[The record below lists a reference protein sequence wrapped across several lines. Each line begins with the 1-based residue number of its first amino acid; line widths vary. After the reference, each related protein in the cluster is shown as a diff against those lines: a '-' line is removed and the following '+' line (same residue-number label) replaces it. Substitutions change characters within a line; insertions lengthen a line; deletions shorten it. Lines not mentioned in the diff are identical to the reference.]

1 MRSQRTAGLQV
12 SVVLV
17 WMLCLLQLGVCGT
30 ANETPGLTLG
40 SDELVA
46 RVQSRYDRTTHLHA
60 HFKQETRVQGFD
72 QPQTGAGQVWIL
84 KPGMMRWDYTTP
96 ERQTIIANGDT
107 LWIYMPEDRQAIRD
121 QVDQSL
127 GTRTPALFLAG
138 EARLTELFTLVEA
151 SIQGSSEGGLLQL
164 KLTPKVGA
172 LPYTQVQLGI
182 DPVSYLVRQVR
193 LIDPMGNMTT
203 MWFADLD
210 TEGAV
215 APSLFQFQVPPGVDV
230 IAPPVFPVPR

>member
-1 MRSQRTAGLQV
+1 MRSQRIAGLQA
-12 SVVLV
+12 SVVMV
-17 WMLCLLQLGVCGT
+17 WILGLLQLGVCGT
-30 ANETPGLTLG
+30 PNDTPGLILSG
-40 SDELVA
+40 DEVVA
-46 RVQSRYDRTTHLHA
+46 RVQRRYDRTTHLHA

-107 LWIYMPEDRQAIRD
+107 LWIYMPADRQAIRD
-121 QVDQSL
+121 QVNESL

-138 EARLTELFTLVEA
+138 EARLTELFMIGEA
-151 SIQGSSEGGLLQL
+151 STQGSGEGGVLQL
-164 KLTPKVGA
+164 NLTPKVGA

-193 LIDPMGNMTT
+193 LIDPVGNMTT
-203 MWFADLD
+203 MWFTDLD

>member
-1 MRSQRTAGLQV
+1 MGFRGSAGLQA

-17 WMLCLLQLGVCGT
+17 WMLCLLPLGVCGT
-30 ANETPGLTLG
+30 PNDLPGLTLG

-72 QPQTGAGQVWIL
+72 QLQTGAGQVWML

-96 ERQTIIANGDT
+96 ERQTIIANGNT
-107 LWIYMPEDRQAIRD
+107 LWIYMPEDRQVIRD
-121 QVDQSL
+121 QVNQSL
-127 GTRTPALFLAG
+127 GTQTPALFLAG
-138 EARLTELFTLVEA
+138 EARLTELFTVGEA
-151 SIQGSSEGGLLQL
+151 LTEGSGAGGLLQL

-172 LPYTQVQLGI
+172 LLYAQVQLGI
-182 DPVSYLVRQVR
+182 DPVSYLVRQIQ
-193 LIDPMGNMTT
+193 LIDPVGNMTT
-203 MWFADLD
+203 MWFFDLD
-210 TEGAV
+210 TERAV

-230 IAPPVFPVPR
+230 ISPPVFPVPR

>member
-1 MRSQRTAGLQV
+1 MRSQRTAGLHA

-17 WMLCLLQLGVCGT
+17 WMLSLLQLGVCGT
-30 ANETPGLTLG
+30 PNETPGLTLG
-40 SDELVA
+40 GDELVA

-72 QPQTGAGQVWIL
+72 QLQTGAGQVWIL
-84 KPGMMRWDYTTP
+84 KPGRMRWDYTTP

-121 QVDQSL
+121 QVNQSL

-138 EARLTELFTLVEA
+138 EARLTELFMVVEA
-151 SIQGSSEGGLLQL
+151 STQGSSEGGLLQL

-193 LIDPMGNMTT
+193 LIDPVGNMTT
-203 MWFADLD
+203 MWFSDLD
-210 TEGAV
+210 TEGTV

>member
-1 MRSQRTAGLQV
+1 MHSQRIAGLQA

-30 ANETPGLTLG
+30 PNDTPGLTLSG
-40 SDELVA
+40 EELVA

-60 HFKQETRVQGFD
+60 YFKQETRVQGFD

-107 LWIYMPEDRQAIRD
+107 LWIYMPADRQAIRD
-121 QVDQSL
+121 QVNESL

-138 EARLTELFTLVEA
+138 DARLTELFRVVEA
-151 SIQGSSEGGLLQL
+151 STQGSSEGGLLQL
-164 KLTPKVGA
+164 NLTPSVGA

-193 LIDPMGNMTT
+193 LIDPVGNMTT
-203 MWFADLD
+203 MWFSDLD
-210 TEGAV
+210 TERAV

>member
-1 MRSQRTAGLQV
+1 MHSQQTAGLQA

-17 WMLCLLQLGVCGT
+17 WMLCLVQLGVCGT
-30 ANETPGLTLG
+30 PNETPSLTLRG
-40 SDELVA
+40 DELVA

-72 QPQTGAGQVWIL
+72 QLQTGAGQVWIL
-84 KPGMMRWDYTTP
+84 KPGMMRWDYTVP

-107 LWIYMPEDRQAIRD
+107 LWIYTPEDRQAIRD
-121 QVDQSL
+121 QVNQSL

-138 EARLTELFTLVEA
+138 EARLTELFMVAEA
-151 SIQGSSEGGLLQL
+151 STQVSGEGGLLQL
-164 KLTPKVGA
+164 NLTPKVGA

-193 LIDPMGNMTT
+193 LIDPVGNMTT
-203 MWFADLD
+203 MWFSDLD
-210 TEGAV
+210 TERAV

-230 IAPPVFPVPR
+230 IAPPVLPVPR